1 VTLTTPV
8 QLRYYESDIFV
19 FRFGAI
25 YLLND
30 VWGRNFVW
38 NVMMIVS
45 DHTVIHTRCFKY
57 IAV

>member
-1 VTLTTPV
+1 V

-25 YLLND
+25 HLLND

-45 DHTVIHTRCFKY
+45 DYMVIHTRCVKY
-57 IAV
+57 IAA